1 MTKFISLH
9 KISFD
14 TLIIKTTFKVQ
25 LVEVIQMI
33 DNITDGGVV
42 EIMPTIL
49 LAYTWAAYTHSLQEQ
64 RAYTYT
70 QYTIEERLD

>member
-1 MTKFISLH
+1 MTEFISLH

-14 TLIIKTTFKVQ
+14 TLSIKTTFNVQ

-33 DNITDGGVV
+33 DHITDGGVV
-42 EIMPTIL
+42 EIVPTIL
-49 LAYTWAAYTHSLQEQ
+49 LAYTWAAYNNSLQEQ
-64 RAYTYT
+64 CAYTYT